1 MDFNSLIAKEY
12 TFSILA
18 AVGTYLAIWIVKNI
32 GIVRLRRISAY
43 TDTYVDDLVLN
54 VLSQTKH
61 YFMLGVSL
69 YVGFQ
74 LTHFDKMYG
83 KHADKAFIILVAL
96 QAIKWSREAV
106 ASWVDFTVKKK
117 NDDPSV
123 KTTMGFIGLIMK
135 FVMIVAVLLFALNNL
150 GVNVSTFIAGLGVGG
165 IAIALATQNILGD
178 LFSSLSIVL
187 DKPFV
192 VGDFI
197 AFGDWNGTVEHV
209 GLKTTRVRSLSGE
222 QIVVSNSN
230 LLSARIRNFKR
241 MQERR
246 VLFTVGI
253 TYGTKVDNLKTAPGI
268 IEGIIKKYD
277 KTRFD
282 RSNFLNY
289 GPSSLDIETV
299 YWFLSSDFNE
309 YAVTHEKILLDI
321 YAAFENAGLDF
332 AFPTQTIILQK
343 NQSDF

>member
-1 MDFNSLIAKEY
+1 MNTELLLSKDVYYPLLVAI
-12 TFSILA
+12 
-18 AVGTYLAIWIVKNI
+18 GTYFGLWLLKNI
-32 GIVRLRRISAY
+32 GIVKLKKVSSK
-43 TDTYVDDLVLN
+43 TETYLDDLVLN

-61 YFMLGVSL
+61 YFMLGASL
-69 YVGFQ
+69 YAGFQ
-74 LTHFDKMYG
+74 LMHLDKEYG
-83 KHADKAFIILVAL
+83 SVADKVFVVLFSI

-106 ASWVDFTVKKK
+106 ASWVDFTVQKK
-117 NDDPSV
+117 NNDPSV
-123 KTTMGFIGLIMK
+123 KTTMGFIGLIIK
-135 FVMIVAVLLFALNNL
+135 FVIIAAILLFGLNNL

-197 AFGDWNGTVEHV
+197 NFGDWNGTVEHV

-246 VLFTVGI
+246 IVFTVGV
-253 TYGTKVDNLKTAPGI
+253 TYSTKRDNLKKAPAL
-268 IEGIIKKYD
+268 IEEIIKRQD
-277 KTRFD
+277 RTRFD
-282 RSNFLNY
+282 RSHFLNY

-299 YWFLSSDFNE
+299 YWILSPEFLDYANIHQAVLLEINE
-309 YAVTHEKILLDI
+309 
-321 YAAFENAGLDF
+321 AFEKNGLDF
-332 AFPTQTIILQK
+332 AFPTQTIYLQK
-343 NQSDF
+343 SQSDI

>member
-1 MDFNSLIAKEY
+1 MDIK
-12 TFSILA
+12 SILNQEYSLAVLA
-18 AVGTYLAIWIVKNI
+18 AIGTYLGIWIVKNV
-32 GIVRLRRISAY
+32 GIVRLRKISAY
-43 TDTYVDDLVLN
+43 TDTYLDDLVLN
-54 VLSQTKH
+54 VLSQTKQ
-61 YFMLGVSL
+61 YFMIGVSL
-69 YVGFQ
+69 FVGFQ
-74 LTHFDKMYG
+74 LTHFDKEYG
-83 KHADKAFIILVAL
+83 SHANKFFIVLVAL
-96 QAIKWSREAV
+96 QAIKWAREAV

-123 KTTMGFIGLIMK
+123 RTTMGFIGLIMK
-135 FVMIVAVLLFALNNL
+135 FVVIVAILLFALNNL

-246 VLFTVGI
+246 VVFTVGV
-253 TYGTKVDNLKTAPGI
+253 TYGTKRENLKKAPGLIKDI
-268 IEGIIKKYD
+268 ID
-277 KTRFD
+277 RQDRARFD
-282 RSNFLNY
+282 RSHFLTY

-299 YWFLSSDFNE
+299 YWILSSEFND
-309 YAVTHEKILLDI
+309 YADIHQKVLLEI
-321 YAAFENAGLDF
+321 NEAFENNGLDF
-332 AFPTQTIILQK
+332 AFPTQTIYLQK
-343 NQSDF
+343 SQSDI